1 MARKPSPL
9 SEHLFQGKRLSKER
23 KEYNKQVRN
32 LWRRI
37 KSWEKEH
44 GFIVELPEL
53 PKRDFL
59 KHAEKLKNIRYK
71 EITDID
77 QKQLEY
83 VESGYVDTLE
93 QAERYGYRG
102 APLSHW
108 AKMNPDKVTKETI
121 AKYPEIEEALREE
134 YGETYHPKSENEWV
148 ERPEPGVERDVDYD
162 EYEETPSVDEW
173 EIDAW
178 LNSIRAEIADW
189 EQYVDD
195 SSSYQSTRNWLREI
209 AQQNQERVLQI
220 WDSAVESAKR
230 AMYERFKNTALVD
243 QLTTLVQMMYGIK
256 YEDKYGNQSNGYLND
271 IARLLKGSPLTDEE
285 MFSLSSY
292 GTVDFSDLE
301 TMT

>member
-44 GFIVELPEL
+44 GFLVELPEL

-71 EITDID
+71 ELTDID

-83 VESGYVDTLE
+83 VEGGYIDTFE
-93 QAERYGYRG
+93 QVERYGYRG
-102 APLSHW
+102 APLAMW
-108 AKMNPDKVTKETI
+108 AKMNPEKITKEAI

-134 YGETYHPKSENEWV
+134 YGETYRPKSETDWYEA
-148 ERPEPGVERDVDYD
+148 PEPDVDRETD
-162 EYEETPSVDEW
+162 EYEYTETPAIDEW

-178 LNSIRAEIADW
+178 LNAIRADLADW
-189 EQYVDD
+189 EPHVND
-195 SSSYQSTRNWLREI
+195 SSPYESTRRWLREI
-209 AQQNQERVLQI
+209 AQQNQERVLSI
-220 WDSAVESAKR
+220 WDSAVESAKH
-230 AMYERFKNTALVD
+230 AMYERFKDASLVS
-243 QLTTLVQMMYGIK
+243 QLTTTVQMLYGIS

-271 IARLLKGSPLTDEE
+271 IARLLKGSQLSDEQMMSLTHYD
-285 MFSLSSY
+285 
-292 GTVDFSDLE
+292 TVDFSDLE